1 MKACNHQFIEVYNG
15 VTSEEHNSQQ
25 VTKLEECYVPLIG
38 LVSQDLKSQD
48 QGLEPQD

>member
-15 VTSEEHNSQQ
+15 VTSEEQ

-38 LVSQDLKSQD
+38 LVSQDLKPQD
-48 QGLEPQD
+48 QGLQPQD